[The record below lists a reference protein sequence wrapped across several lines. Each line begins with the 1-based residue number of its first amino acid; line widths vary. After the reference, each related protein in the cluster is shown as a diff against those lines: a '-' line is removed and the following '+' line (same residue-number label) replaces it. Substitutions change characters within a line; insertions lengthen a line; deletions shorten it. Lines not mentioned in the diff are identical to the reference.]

1 MSGYPARNGRDRR
14 SNRPERVFRLID
26 NKHKKYIYYL
36 YYDDSI
42 MDISILESHQ
52 SLHLN
57 KCSIVNINN
66 KINFNKTVKIRGKE
80 VFLSIQYKT
89 KTYTKISHQEI
100 SESTPRDD
108 TKSFTDAKEVV
119 RGSRIKAL

>member
-1 MSGYPARNGRDRR
+1 MSGYLARNGRDRR

-80 VFLSIQYKT
+80 FFLILVLSLGVD
-89 KTYTKISHQEI
+89 SEI
-100 SESTPRDD
+100 S
-108 TKSFTDAKEVV
+108 
-119 RGSRIKAL
+119 